1 MLKRRGLSLPKSSP
15 GWPQWEYLPRYGNWD
30 RLVPEL
36 VQELADGGGKIT
48 DYYVNGL
55 HNIAERAIPAFD
67 EVELANQS
75 PSASD
80 DS

>member
-1 MLKRRGLSLPKSSP
+1 MTD
-15 GWPQWEYLPRYGNWD
+15 GWAQYEYLPRHRHWD

-36 VQELADGGGKIT
+36 VQELADGGGRIT
-48 DYYVNGL
+48 DYFVNGL
-55 HNIAERAIPAFD
+55 LNIAEKAIPAFD

-75 PSASD
+75 ASASD